1 MTVIERTAYPK
12 ISRTPS
18 TKELEERYR
27 PTEEELAWA
36 RPHVRTQAGLL
47 SWLVT
52 LKIFQATHY
61 FPAPKD
67 VPKRVIRY
75 IRSHLKLPA
84 SLSGMPAKRSW
95 RLYQEQIRG
104 HLNIVSYRP
113 QGEQLAI
120 TVVEKLALIR
130 DDPADLINGALEEL
144 SERGFELPAFSTL
157 DRLVRHVRAATNQK
171 LWEQLADSLSADD
184 CAYLDRLI
192 HTEEATDE
200 AMENQDPQ
208 GDTPEKLP
216 VTLNLLK
223 ASPKRPSLSHLWEL
237 QNTLERLMGFGDA
250 QEKLKDIAP
259 AKAKAFAAQARA
271 LDAGEFKDM
280 RLPKRRSLLLC
291 LLHRAQV
298 KTRDH
303 LADMFVQRMGKIHN
317 AAKQRLLELREQHLR
332 QTEIMLGIFAEVL
345 AESADNAEDEAQL
358 GKAVQAIL
366 NTHGGTTNLLT
377 QCKELTTYNTNNHLP
392 LAWQFYS
399 RHRKA
404 MFDLLRLLELRPTS
418 AEQSLFTAL
427 EFLQTYEDKRAAYL
441 PAELEL
447 NFISENWRKLVV
459 VERDEETVL
468 VRQQLE
474 VCLFSYLATE
484 LKTGDICVMGS
495 ESYADFR
502 EQLLPWEECQ
512 NLLAEYSQET
522 GIPNTAEAF
531 VEQLKSQLSQVAAA
545 VDTICKDGTQVTI
558 SKEGKPVL
566 KRLKAAPS
574 SPSALRLEHT
584 IHQRLPERSV
594 LDILCN
600 VQHWVNWTRHFGP
613 LSGSEPKLDEP
624 VERYIFTTFGYGCNL
639 GPNETAR
646 HTRGLLS
653 AHQLSYIHS
662 RHISTEKIEDAIR
675 DIIQAYS
682 QLKLPNCW
690 GTGKRAAADGSKF
703 EVYDNNLMA
712 EYHLRYKGYGGI
724 AYHHVCDN
732 YIALFTHFISCGVWE
747 AVYILDGLLK
757 NTSALQPDT
766 LHADTQGQSTPVFA
780 LAHLLGIELMP
791 RIRSWQDYSFF
802 RPDSEVVYDYI
813 DPLFTDVAQWGL
825 IQTHWQ
831 DLMRVVLS
839 IRAGKLM
846 PSTILRKLGSYSRK
860 NRLYQAFKALG
871 QVIRTLFL
879 LRYIS
884 ERHLRRQINDCTNK
898 VESFHRFLDWLFFGK
913 EGVIT
918 ENDADA
924 QEKQLKYLE
933 LVSAAVIL
941 HNAVD
946 ISQVIR
952 ELCTQGYTVT
962 PEDVAIMSPYLTKN
976 LRRYGDFVADLGQ
989 TPPAL
994 EEAFSLPFIIPD
1006 DFAL

>member
-1 MTVIERTAYPK
+1 MTIIERTAYPK
-12 ISRTPS
+12 LSPNPS
-18 TKELEERYR
+18 TQEIEERYT
-27 PTEEELAWA
+27 PTEEEIAWA
-36 RPHVRTQAGLL
+36 KTHVRTQAGLL

-52 LKIFQATHY
+52 LKVFQAMHY
-61 FPAPKD
+61 FPAPKEIS
-67 VPKRVIRY
+67 KGVIQH
-75 IRSHLKLPA
+75 IRSQLKLPTA
-84 SLSGMPAKRSW
+84 LSGLPSQRSW

-104 HLNIVSYRP
+104 HLNIRSYRP
-113 QGEQLAI
+113 QGERLAI
-120 TVVEKLALIR
+120 AVVEKLALIR

-144 SERGFELPAFSTL
+144 SEQGFELPAFSTL
-157 DRLVRHVRAATNQK
+157 DRLVRRVRTTTNQT
-171 LWEQLADSLSADD
+171 LWEQIASNLSDDD

-192 HTEEATDE
+192 QTAKATDE
-200 AMENQDPQ
+200 AIENQDPHE
-208 GDTPEKLP
+208 GKPEALP
-216 VTLNLLK
+216 VTLKLLK
-223 ASPKRPSLSHLWEL
+223 AAPKRPSLSHLREL
-237 QNTLERLMGFGDA
+237 QHTLERLMSFGDA
-250 QEKLKDIAP
+250 KEKLKDIAP
-259 AKAKAFAAQARA
+259 AKVNAFAAQARA
-271 LDAGEFKDM
+271 LDSGEFKDLL
-280 RLPKRRSLLLC
+280 LPKRRSLLVC
-291 LLHRAQV
+291 LLHRAQM

-317 AAKQRLLELREQHLR
+317 AAKQRLLELREQHLK

-345 AESADNAEDEAQL
+345 AESADNAEDETQL
-358 GKAVQAIL
+358 GKAVQAVL
-366 NTHGGTTNLLT
+366 DNHGGTTSLLT
-377 QCKELTTYNTNNHLP
+377 QCEELTTYNTHNHLP

-404 MFDLLRLLELRPTS
+404 LFDLLRLLELRPTS

-427 EFLQTYEDKRAAYL
+427 EFLQGYEHRRVVHL
-441 PAELEL
+441 PVEFEL

-459 VERDEETVL
+459 LEQDENIVL
-468 VRQQLE
+468 VRRQLE

-484 LKTGDICVMGS
+484 LKTGDICVLGS
-495 ESYADFR
+495 EAYADFR
-502 EQLLPWEECQ
+502 EQLLSWEECQ
-512 NLLAEYSQET
+512 ELLADYSQET
-522 GIPNTAEAF
+522 GIPQTAEAF
-531 VEQLKSQLSQVAAA
+531 VQQLKTQLTQMATE
-545 VDTICKDGTQVTI
+545 VDNICQDGTQVTI
-558 SKEGKPVL
+558 SEEGQPVL
-566 KRLKAAPS
+566 KQLKAAPS
-574 SPSALRLEHT
+574 SPSALHLERI
-584 IHQRLPERSV
+584 IHQRLPERSI

-646 HTRGLLS
+646 HTRGLLT
-653 AHQLSYIHS
+653 AHQLSYTHS
-662 RHISTEKIEDAIR
+662 RHISTEKIEAAIR

-690 GTGKRAAADGSKF
+690 GSGKRAAADGSKF

-712 EYHLRYKGYGGI
+712 EYHVRYQGYGGI

-766 LHADTQGQSTPVFA
+766 LHADTQGQSAPVFA

-802 RPDSEVVYDYI
+802 RPDGEVVYDYI
-813 DPLFTDVAQWGL
+813 EPLFSDVAQWGL
-825 IQTHWQ
+825 IQIHWQ

-884 ERHLRRQINDCTNK
+884 ERPLRRQINDCTNK
-898 VESFHRFLDWLFFGK
+898 VESFHGFLDWLFFGK

-933 LVSAAVIL
+933 
-941 HNAVD
+941 
-946 ISQVIR
+946 SQYR
-952 ELCTQGYTVT
+952 
-962 PEDVAIMSPYLTKN
+962 TK
-976 LRRYGDFVADLGQ
+976 
-989 TPPAL
+989 T
-994 EEAFSLPFIIPD
+994 
-1006 DFAL
+1006 